1 MRNERKLR
9 KVVDVMSL
17 GLLLFGGT
25 LLCSA
30 VKCGLE
36 NIDMMSK
43 PHHHLDDGTP
53 VYLDRKCQEWA
64 NGEKIMPVYDYK
76 NQKLVYAGQRSGKVY
91 VDPEEIKRKRMLAWD
106 EEDKQLQISW
116 GKAAYLKYEP
126 RHNRRLTCEISTGK
140 YIAKLVGKPRCG
152 WKRDGLDYEGYRKFY
167 LDLNANSAMNSM
179 PGDQGIPIT
188 MEEFDKLNIVCGS
201 HFAFDGYRDGTGRL
215 PDDPFYNNRTLYIG
229 GHI

>member
-1 MRNERKLR
+1 
-9 KVVDVMSL
+9 MSL

-30 VKCGLE
+30 IKCGLE
-36 NIDMMSK
+36 NMDMMSK

-91 VDPEEIKRKRMLAWD
+91 VDPEEIRHKRILEWD
-106 EEDKQLQISW
+106 EEDKQYQMSQ
-116 GKAAYLKYEP
+116 GKTAYLKHEP
-126 RHNRRLTCEISTGK
+126 KHPHRRLTCEMATGK
-140 YIAKLVGKPRCG
+140 YIAQLVGKTRYG
-152 WKRDGLDYEGYRKFY
+152 WKQDGLNYEGYRKFY
-167 LDLNANSAMNSM
+167 LDLNGNSVTSVK
-179 PGDQGIPIT
+179 PGDQGVPIT
-188 MEEFDKLNIVCGS
+188 MEEFDKLNVGGGS
-201 HFAFDGYRDGTGRL
+201 HFAFDAYRDGMGRL
-215 PDDPFYNNRTLYIG
+215 PDDPFYNNRTLHVG